1 MALRNFRELRS
12 WQLASQLRKEV
23 TAICA
28 TSRVAEHFSFCN
40 DFAKAAGSVCHNL
53 SEGFIRFSSAEIV
66 RFFTYSLA
74 SLGEVQDYLE
84 ECVTRSFIT
93 KEEFGRLLDLTEHV
107 KATSLN
113 FMKPHL
119 ERLERRRRE
128 KRRNCKRR

>member
-1 MALRNFRELRS
+1 MA
-12 WQLASQLRKEV
+12 
-23 TAICA
+23 AICA
-28 TSRVAEHFSFCN
+28 IPRVAGHFRFCN
-40 DFAKAAGSVCHNL
+40 DFAEAAGSVCHNL

-93 KEEFGRLLDLTEHV
+93 KEELARLLDLTEHV

-113 FMKPHL
+113 FVKPHR
-119 ERLERRRRE
+119 ERLERQRRE
-128 KRRNCKRR
+128 KRRSRPSNRR